1 MASLAPFVVRRGAVY
16 HIRCRIPL
24 DLVALIGKAEY
35 KRSLATTC
43 PRIARKRATL
53 VRASL
58 TRVFDEIRTMPTP
71 QEDLARIL
79 LDTVE
84 EYENVEQ
91 ARNQAE
97 DMRSRTVALK
107 AATTELGTLE
117 AHSRELEALR
127 VLADAALAVPMPEEA
142 RRAVKASIRAR
153 LKGIREEMDA
163 AAGSKEIVELAS
175 KVSSL
180 REQLA
185 HTEATATERIAE
197 LEGKVS
203 LNLGHLGSMLAD
215 MGIVNRRVETP
226 TVSEYLNGAYL
237 EEKRLQDDAKR
248 HIISYVDLFARVTGD
263 RKLAAYERRDV
274 VFWIR
279 TIERMKNSYGK
290 SPKDR
295 KMTVEQ
301 LLQSSKG
308 KKTFNTTTLEKHLIH
323 VKAFFRSAARAFR
336 FASTDD
342 IDLIFQEVE
351 FSDFVPGAQPR
362 KPWLPHQLT
371 ELFASPVWS
380 GTDSGPPHV
389 TKRHLP
395 GTKIHREAYWW
406 LPVLALWTG
415 ARLEELAQLHH
426 EDLVRDVTGIP
437 FIKIHDDGIRRVKN
451 PHSIRNVPIH
461 SMLIR
466 LGFLDLFDP
475 RKKGQRIFMDLSPSG
490 RLKKLGDTYSTHF
503 TDYRR
508 RCGLYEEL
516 RDFHSF
522 RRTFIGSLR
531 TKAKVDIMTIAA
543 MAGHDQETEEA
554 RQARQTDDYTDY
566 DIAYLK
572 DAIEK
577 LDYTAYGADL
587 APLLRFAKK
596 EGAA

>member
-1 MASLAPFVVRRGAVY
+1 MYHGDGTEMASLAPFLIRRGAVY
-16 HIRCRIPL
+16 HIRCRFPL

-43 PRIARKRATL
+43 PKTARKRAAL
-53 VRASL
+53 VRALL
-58 TRVFDEIRTMPTP
+58 TRVFDEIRTMPK
-71 QEDLARIL
+71 LARVL

-84 EYENVEQ
+84 EYESVER

-97 DMRSRTVALK
+97 DMRARTVALK
-107 AATTELGTLE
+107 AATKELGTLE

-142 RRAVKASIRAR
+142 KLAVKASIRGR
-153 LKGIREEMDA
+153 LKAIRDEMDA
-163 AAGSKEIVELAS
+163 AAGSEEVIELAS
-175 KVSSL
+175 RVSSL

-215 MGIVNRRVETP
+215 IGIVNRRVDTP

-237 EEKRLQDDAKR
+237 EEKRLQDDAKC

-274 VFWIR
+274 VLWIR

-290 SPKDR
+290 SPKDK

-301 LLQSSKG
+301 LLVSSKDQP
-308 KKTFNTTTLEKHLIH
+308 TFSTTTLEKHLTH
-323 VKAFFRSAARAFR
+323 VKAFFKSAARAFR
-336 FASTDD
+336 FATTDD
-342 IDLIFQEVE
+342 IELIFQEVE
-351 FSDFVPGAQPR
+351 FSDFVPGAKPR
-362 KPWLPHQLT
+362 KPWQPYQIT
-371 ELFASPVWS
+371 ALFASPIWS
-380 GTDSGPPHV
+380 GTGSGPPHV

-395 GTKIHREAYWW
+395 GDRIHRDSYWW
-406 LPVLALWTG
+406 LPVMALWTG

-426 EDLVRDVTGIP
+426 EDLQRDANGMP
-437 FIKIHDDGIRRVKN
+437 FIRIHDEGIRRVKN
-451 PHSIRNVPIH
+451 EHSIRNVPVH

-475 RKKGQRIFMDLSPSG
+475 TKKGLRIFMDLSPSG

-554 RQARQTDDYTDY
+554 RQARQTNDYTDY
-566 DIAYLK
+566 DIAMK
-572 DAIEK
+572 FG
-577 LDYTAYGADL
+577 TPGSV
-587 APLLRFAKK
+587 RFRKT
-596 EGAA
+596 